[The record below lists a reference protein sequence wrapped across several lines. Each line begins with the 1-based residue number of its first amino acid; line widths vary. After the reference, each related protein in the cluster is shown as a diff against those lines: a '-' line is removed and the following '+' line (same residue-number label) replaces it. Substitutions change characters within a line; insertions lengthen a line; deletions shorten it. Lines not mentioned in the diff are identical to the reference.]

1 MREQTAA
8 KVKKPKFSLIE
19 WIKSNNGGDLV
30 MVILVMILCLFGII
44 MVFSA
49 SYYVSINED
58 GNSYS
63 YLKKQLIWF
72 VLGFAT
78 MIIFSRID
86 YHIWGKFW
94 VLFYLAGLLLLVM
107 VKIPGLGIT
116 VNGATRWIGVGPIT
130 IMPGEIAKITLI
142 FYISRLLA
150 KNPRL
155 TDDIWGV
162 LGIVGVTGVYAAL
175 IMLQPNMSTA
185 ATVVLIAG
193 GMLLVAGTRILYLF
207 ILAIIGV
214 AGGAALI
221 MTSEYRL
228 ARYTSFLDP
237 FANALDNGFQAVQSL
252 LALGTGGFTGL
263 GLGKSVQ
270 KYLYLPE
277 PQNDFITAIIGE
289 ELGFVGIIILM
300 IVYILLI
307 WRGCRA
313 AMNAKDYYGM
323 MMAAGMTI
331 MIGIQV
337 SINIAVVTS
346 SMPPTGVI
354 LPFVSYGGNA
364 LMLLMGMM
372 GIMWNITQQSEKT
385 EILLLAEEERRALEE
400 EKNRLVKRTVRQKRR
415 V

>member
-1 MREQTAA
+1 MREQTAE

-58 GNSYS
+58 GNPYS

-86 YHIWGKFW
+86 YHMWGNFW
-94 VLFYLAGLLLLVM
+94 VIFYLVGLALLIM
-107 VKIPGLGIT
+107 VKVPGLGIT

-150 KNPRL
+150 KNPRM

-162 LGIVGVTGVYAAL
+162 LGVVGVTGVYAGL

-185 ATVVLIAG
+185 ATVVFIAG
-193 GMLLVAGTRILYLF
+193 GMLLVAGTKIWQLVL
-207 ILAIIGV
+207 LAGL
-214 AGGAALI
+214 GGAAGVALVVS
-221 MTSEYRL
+221 SEYRY

-237 FANALDNGFQAVQSL
+237 FAHAMDNGFQAVQSL

-263 GLGKSVQ
+263 GLGKSIQ

-289 ELGFVGIIILM
+289 ELGFVGIMILM

-323 MMAAGMTI
+323 MLAAGMTM

-372 GIMWNITQQSEKT
+372 GILWNITKQSEKN
-385 EILLLAEEERRALEE
+385 EIRLIEEQNRKALEK
-400 EKNRLVKRTVRQKRR
+400 EKNKIMRRTVRQGRR
-415 V
+415 

>member
-1 MREQTAA
+1 MREKSSE
-8 KVKKPKFSLIE
+8 KVKKKRFSLIE
-19 WIKSNNGGDLV
+19 WIKTNNGGDLV
-30 MVILVMILCLFGII
+30 MVLLVMILCIFGII

-58 GNSYS
+58 GNPYS

-72 VLGFAT
+72 ALGFAT

-86 YHIWGKFW
+86 YHVWGKFW
-94 VLFYLAGLLLLVM
+94 VLFYLAGLALLVM

-150 KNPRL
+150 KNPRM

-162 LGIVGVTGVYAAL
+162 LGVVGVTGVYAGL

-185 ATVVLIAG
+185 ATVVFIAG
-193 GMLLVAGTRILYLF
+193 GMLLVAGTKIWQLF
-207 ILAIIGV
+207 VLAGL
-214 AGGAALI
+214 GGAAGVALVVS
-221 MTSEYRL
+221 SEYRY

-237 FANALDNGFQAVQSL
+237 FAHALDNGFQAVQSL

-289 ELGFVGIIILM
+289 ELGFVGIMILM

-323 MMAAGMTI
+323 MLAAGMTM

-372 GIMWNITQQSEKT
+372 GILWNITKQSEKN
-385 EILLLAEEERRALEE
+385 EIRLIEEQNRKALEE
-400 EKNRLVKRTVRQKRR
+400 EKNKIMRRTVRQGRR
-415 V
+415 

>member
-1 MREQTAA
+1 MREQTAE

-58 GNSYS
+58 GNPYS

-86 YHIWGKFW
+86 YHMWGNFW
-94 VLFYLAGLLLLVM
+94 VIFYLVGLALLIM
-107 VKIPGLGIT
+107 VKVPGLGIT

-150 KNPRL
+150 KNPRM

-162 LGIVGVTGVYAAL
+162 LGVVGVTGVYAGM
-175 IMLQPNMSTA
+175 IMLKETMATA
-185 ATVVLIAG
+185 ATAVCIAG
-193 GMLLVAGTRILYLF
+193 GMRLVAGTKIWQLVL
-207 ILAIIGV
+207 LAGL
-214 AGGAALI
+214 GGAAGVALVVS
-221 MTSEYRL
+221 SEYRY

-237 FANALDNGFQAVQSL
+237 FAHAMDNGFQAVQSL

-263 GLGKSVQ
+263 GLGKSIQ

-289 ELGFVGIIILM
+289 ELGFVGIMILM

-323 MMAAGMTI
+323 MLAAGMTM

-372 GIMWNITQQSEKT
+372 GILWNITKQSEKN
-385 EILLLAEEERRALEE
+385 EIRLIEEQNRKALEK
-400 EKNRLVKRTVRQKRR
+400 EKNKIMRRTVRQGRR
-415 V
+415 